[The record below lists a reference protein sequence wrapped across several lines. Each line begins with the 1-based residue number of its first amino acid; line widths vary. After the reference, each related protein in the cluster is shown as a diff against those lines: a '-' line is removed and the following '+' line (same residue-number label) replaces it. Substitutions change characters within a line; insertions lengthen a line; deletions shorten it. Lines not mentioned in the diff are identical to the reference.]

1 MGILF
6 KKSRSRMQIIFLLL
20 YFPGFF
26 SEMVSS
32 DVEDRTGQGNFDSQ
46 MKLEIGYIK
55 TKYII
60 SCC

>member
-1 MGILF
+1 ML
-6 KKSRSRMQIIFLLL
+6 IIFLFL

-32 DVEDRTGQGNFDSQ
+32 DAEDRTGQGNFDPQ
-46 MKLEIGYIK
+46 MKLEIGFIK
-55 TKYII
+55 KKYII